1 MKKSRGIKG
10 IVAGTSIA
18 LLVTAAVPAG
28 LVVYALLTAGVS
40 ALRWWAGIATL
51 VAVIAPP
58 VAFLAGGYGARE
70 KVNGIDLALDKL
82 TKAAGSML
90 DLRGQAAAV
99 VRQATTSRP
108 DVPPVDSSSVVIT
121 HGQSAANQ
129 SSGQVVE
136 M

>member
-70 KVNGIDLALDKL
+70 KVNGIELAWDKL
-82 TKAAGSML
+82 EKAAGSML

-99 VRQATTSRP
+99 VRQSTTKTDAPQVDPSR
-108 DVPPVDSSSVVIT
+108 VVIT
-121 HGQSAANQ
+121 HGQPATNQ